1 MDEFVALRNLTVG
14 YKDKRVL
21 EALSLTLEHGK
32 RYSIIGPSGCGKTT
46 LLYAMAGI
54 LSPREGTVHID
65 GAPVLCDR
73 KGTALMLQ
81 SYGLLPWKTV
91 WENITLPYKLARA
104 SKDITHKEGQ
114 KLLDTLGLKGLE
126 NTYPSQLSGGQK
138 QRVAIGRALAQ
149 SPDLLLMDE
158 PFSALDALTREALQ
172 EALLTLEGM
181 KDTTMVLITHSIEEA
196 VYMSSAVIVLNNAG
210 GIHRIFDNPKQGAA
224 DFRHDDAYYTQC
236 QRLRQLLEEAS
247 YDR

>member
-1 MDEFVALRNLTVG
+1 MDEFVALHNLTVG
-14 YKDKRVL
+14 YKDKKVL
-21 EALSLTLEHGK
+21 EALSLTLERGK

-54 LSPREGTVHID
+54 LSPKAGTVHID
-65 GAPVLCDR
+65 GAPALCDR

-91 WENITLPYKLARA
+91 WENITLPYKLAH
-104 SKDITHKEGQ
+104 SPKDIAYKEGQ
-114 KLLDTLGLKGLE
+114 KFLGTLGLKGLE
-126 NTYPSQLSGGQK
+126 NTYPSHLSGGQK

-181 KDTTMVLITHSIEEA
+181 KATTMVLITHSIEEA
-196 VYMSSAVIVLNNAG
+196 VYMSSAVIVLNTSG
-210 GIHRIFDNPKQGAA
+210 RIHRIFDNPKQGAA

-236 QRLRQLLEEAS
+236 HRLRQLLEEAS
-247 YDR
+247 HDH